1 MGRTRGHPLLVGSSN
16 AMVPLER
23 VRLGFGCHSEAWLQA
38 LIHEQPGLLPVAQ
51 IEPGLGELIPVAR
64 EVPCGHGY
72 IDNLYLTGDGE
83 IVLVEAK
90 LWANPQARREVVAQ
104 ALDYVAA
111 LAQLTYEAFEHAVA
125 KAKGGYASLY
135 TCVAATPDALP
146 EAEFV
151 DAVSRNLR
159 MGRILVLV
167 VGDGIHRQA
176 KALAGLLQSH
186 AGAHFTFAL
195 VELATWRDPGSGAML
210 VVPDV
215 LAQTVMIERGI
226 VRLQGGGMEVLPVP
240 VEAAAGPVTMTQEM
254 FFEDMGRV
262 QPSLGRHVRDFIA
275 LIEPLGIRAEFK
287 SSLNLKADLPN
298 RAKPTNFGSISK
310 QAKLR
315 TDVLSW
321 SEPGNIAMTYNAR
334 LADHIGGRVAV
345 RDSGQC
351 YLSPDGQS
359 FPRVDLL
366 LPGHA
371 EAWAAAIAGAI
382 DEIRMSESRDD

>member
-1 MGRTRGHPLLVGSSN
+1 
-16 AMVPLER
+16 MVPLER
-23 VRLGFGCHSEAWLQA
+23 VRLGLGGHGEAWLQA

-72 IDNLYLTGDGE
+72 IDNLYLTGDGD

-90 LWANPQARREVVAQ
+90 LWTNPQARREVVAQ

-111 LAQLTYEAFEHAVA
+111 LAQLTYEAFEQTLSR
-125 KAKGGYASLY
+125 AKGGPASLY
-135 TCVAATPDALP
+135 TCVAGSPDALS

-159 MGRILVLV
+159 MGRMLVLV
-167 VGDGIHRQA
+167 VGDGIHQQA
-176 KALAGLLQSH
+176 EVLTALLQGH

-195 VELATWRDPGSGAML
+195 VELATWRDPGSGALL

-226 VRLQGGGMEVLPVP
+226 VRLESGGMEVLPAPIV
-240 VEAAAGPVTMTQEM
+240 ARSGRVTITQEM
-254 FFEDMGRV
+254 FLEDMDRAR
-262 QPSLGRHVRDFIA
+262 PSLGAHVRDFIA
-275 LIEPLGIRAEFK
+275 LIEPLGIRAEFR
-287 SSLNLKADLPN
+287 SSLNLKADLPS
-298 RAKPTNFGSISK
+298 RAKPTNFGSISR

-321 SEPGNIAMTYNAR
+321 SEPGAVAMTYNAR
-334 LADHIGGRVAV
+334 LAELVGGRVAM
-345 RDSGQC
+345 RESGQC
-351 YLSPDGQS
+351 YLSLDGPS
-359 FPRVDLL
+359 FPRLDLL
-366 LPGHA
+366 LPRHA
-371 EAWAAAIAGAI
+371 EAWAAAIAAAI
-382 DEIRMSESRDD
+382 EQVRMSEAGED

>member
-1 MGRTRGHPLLVGSSN
+1 MGRTRGHPLLVAGGN
-16 AMVPLER
+16 VAMPLER
-23 VRLGFGCHSEAWLQA
+23 VRLGLGGHGETWLQA

-51 IEPGLGELIPVAR
+51 IEPGLGQLIPVAR

-90 LWANPQARREVVAQ
+90 LWSNPQARREVVAQ

-111 LAQLTYEAFEHAVA
+111 LAQLTYEAFEQAVA
-125 KAKGGYASLY
+125 KAKGGSASLY
-135 TCVAATPDALP
+135 TCVAGSPDALP

-159 MGRILVLV
+159 MGRMLVLV
-167 VGDGIHRQA
+167 VGDGIHGQA
-176 KALAGLLQSH
+176 ETLAGLLQGH

-195 VELATWRDPGSGAML
+195 VELATWREPESGAML

-226 VRLQGGGMEVLPVP
+226 VRLQGAGMEVLPAP
-240 VEAAAGPVTMTQEM
+240 AEAAAGPVTMTQEM
-254 FFEDMGRV
+254 FFEDMERV
-262 QPSLGRHVRDFIA
+262 KPALGRTVLNFIA
-275 LIEPLGIRAEFK
+275 MVEPLGIRAEFR

-298 RAKPTNFGSISK
+298 RVKPVNFGSISR

-321 SEPGNIAMTYNAR
+321 TEPGDVAITYNAR
-334 LADHIGGRVAV
+334 LAELVGGRVAV
-345 RDSGQC
+345 RASGQC

-366 LPGHA
+366 LPAHA
-371 EAWAAAIAGAI
+371 EAWAAAMTAAI
-382 DEIRMSESRDD
+382 DQIRMREARDD

>member
-1 MGRTRGHPLLVGSSN
+1 M
-16 AMVPLER
+16 PLER
-23 VRLGFGCHSEAWLQA
+23 VRLGLGGHGETWLQA

-51 IEPGLGELIPVAR
+51 IEPGLGELIPLAR

-111 LAQLTYEAFEHAVA
+111 LGQLTYEGFEHAVA
-125 KAKGGYASLY
+125 KSKGGSPSLYAS
-135 TCVAATPDALP
+135 VAGSPDALP

-151 DAVSRNLR
+151 DAVSRNLA
-159 MGRILVLV
+159 MGRMLALV
-167 VGDGIHRQA
+167 VGDGIHQQA
-176 KALAGLLQSH
+176 EVLAGLLQGH

-195 VELATWRDPGSGAML
+195 VELATWRNPESGALL

-226 VRLQGGGMEVLPVP
+226 VRLQGGGMEVLSAP
-240 VEAAAGPVTMTQEM
+240 VESRSGPVTMTQEI
-254 FFEDMGRV
+254 FFEDMERV
-262 QPSLGRHVRDFIA
+262 QSSLGRHVRDFIA
-275 LIEPLGIRAEFK
+275 MVEPLGIRAEFK

-298 RAKPTNFGSISK
+298 RSRPTNFGSISR

-321 SEPGNIAMTYNAR
+321 TEPGEVAMAYNGR
-334 LADHIGGRVAV
+334 LAQLIGGRVAV

-351 YLSPDGQS
+351 YLSLDGQS

-366 LPGHA
+366 LPGHVD
-371 EAWAAAIAGAI
+371 AWAAAIAAAM
-382 DEIRMSESRDD
+382 EQIRMREPRDD